1 MKGQYLYLDGWFK
14 IQQVTDAN
22 NAIVSGMVASSGNT
36 STPVVTMNEIELS
49 GEVQLSSL
57 DVQIFPRM
65 R

>member
-1 MKGQYLYLDGWFK
+1 MRIMPSCLEW
-14 IQQVTDAN
+14 
-22 NAIVSGMVASSGNT
+22 SSSGNT

-57 DVQIFPRM
+57 GVQIFPRM

>member
-57 DVQIFPRM
+57 GVQIFPRM